1 MASPGAV
8 SQDNARHL
16 HSAGVVRVLEVDGLE
31 PVACSVGVL
40 GSPPAGKAGGVMEHD
55 LTVVRPVLRGRSMTY
70 IAECSCGWESRELST
85 AGMAQSA
92 RDAHVTEVTR
102 E

>member
-1 MASPGAV
+1 M
-8 SQDNARHL
+8 
-16 HSAGVVRVLEVDGLE
+16 LEVDGLE

-102 E
+102 EGAEGWASSGEALDAVRTWLAE